1 MHQVLYEKEHLYI
14 IGKDNFTKTS
24 FNMKLYDIPMKQCY
38 NYLIKNDKSMDKMII
53 LKNHHKNS
61 YYIRIKDNH
70 VSIFNTHKSFKVSRE
85 EMKEELKKHFDNDN
99 NNNNKIL
106 TCIIC

>member
-1 MHQVLYEKEHLYI
+1 MQQVLYERGHLYI
-14 IGKDNFTKTS
+14 IGEDNFIKTS
-24 FNMKLYDIPMKQCY
+24 FDMELYDIPMKQCY
-38 NYLIKNDKSMDKMII
+38 NCLIKNDKSMDKMII

-70 VSIFNTHKSFKVSRE
+70 VSIFNIHKSFKVSRE
-85 EMKEELKKHFDNDN
+85 EMKEELKKHFGNDN
-99 NNNNKIL
+99 NNKNKIL